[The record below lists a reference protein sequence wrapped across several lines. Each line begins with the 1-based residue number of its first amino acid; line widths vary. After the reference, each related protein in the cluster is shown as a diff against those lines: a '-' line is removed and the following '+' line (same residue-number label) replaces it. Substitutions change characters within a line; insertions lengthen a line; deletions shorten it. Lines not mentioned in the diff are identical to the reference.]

1 MDNKNYYAVGT
12 VPKYNRNVKEKGRI
26 DSRSTSIHD
35 RLPAWIGT
43 GSLISSG
50 RAKLVLRAQS
60 KYYQKILQQTLITIC
75 TYIKFSIIN
84 RIF

>member
-1 MDNKNYYAVGT
+1 MDNKNYHAVGT
-12 VPKYNRNVKEKGRI
+12 VPKYKRNVKEKGKI
-26 DSRSTSIHD
+26 DSCSTSIHD
-35 RLPAWIGT
+35 RLLGWIGT
-43 GSLISSG
+43 GSLIPSG

-75 TYIKFSIIN
+75 TYIKFSMIN